1 MAEHLPDI
9 CETLGSIPS
18 MDKEKRKES
27 KHLPIL
33 RVSHQPLNQ
42 SLWMQSRN
50 GNYVIVVCL
59 CMPCMCGCVCM
70 PVCARISHV
79 DVCACIVCVNVDT
92 RVDNLGCQSLL
103 STLFGAGAVILL
115 FLGQTSQLAL

>member
-1 MAEHLPDI
+1 
-9 CETLGSIPS
+9 
-18 MDKEKRKES
+18 MDKEKRKER

-50 GNYVIVVCL
+50 GNYVIGYVCTCLVCVVVCACL
-59 CMPCMCGCVCM
+59 CVHVFHMWMCVHG
-70 PVCARISHV
+70 V
-79 DVCACIVCVNVDT
+79 DVCACIVCVNVET